1 MTVDR
6 AMPLKVGVRLT
17 HAAVQAI
24 ADEAGVDVLHIKG
37 PAVHPSLLATVEEE
51 GPDGE
56 TVVVP
61 RDRGSI
67 DADVLVRPRHVVRLL
82 DAMRRHDWTLKVD
95 FPDGSSFEHAATMGH
110 PRLVHVDVHRSFP
123 GFGPDPEAVFDHL
136 WRDRQQHEIAGQ
148 PCVVPDPT
156 AQRLILILNAVR
168 GGPSRRSEI
177 ARLWDGAA
185 DEDRATVVRLAEETG
200 AEVALAAASG
210 RLAQYTSRRE
220 HDLWELLASGRTAP
234 VAMWRARVRAQ
245 PTTRAAAREAVKR
258 IIPNPHR
265 LALRLGHTPTRRE
278 LADAWIDQ
286 GKAGC
291 RALRDAVRSRTGGKR

>member
-82 DAMRRHDWTLKVD
+82 DAMRDDGTL
-95 FPDGSSFEHAATMGH
+95 AALETAYLAPSWHGI
-110 PRLVHVDVHRSFP
+110 
-123 GFGPDPEAVFDHL
+123 DPTEIPL
-136 WRDRQQHEIAGQ
+136 WR
-148 PCVVPDPT
+148 
-156 AQRLILILNAVR
+156 
-168 GGPSRRSEI
+168 
-177 ARLWDGAA
+177 
-185 DEDRATVVRLAEETG
+185 
-200 AEVALAAASG
+200 
-210 RLAQYTSRRE
+210 
-220 HDLWELLASGRTAP
+220 
-234 VAMWRARVRAQ
+234 
-245 PTTRAAAREAVKR
+245 
-258 IIPNPHR
+258 
-265 LALRLGHTPTRRE
+265 
-278 LADAWIDQ
+278 
-286 GKAGC
+286 
-291 RALRDAVRSRTGGKR
+291 